1 MMFTSELLF
10 VLSLLVT
17 NVTAFAPSQR
27 QLSLRV
33 PSRSNDII
41 APLSPMSVVDR
52 SYLFQSRPKS
62 LSLYV
67 MPETGLDPM
76 VITMFLSAGLLAVMA
91 AQYSAQENEALNN
104 SAKTLIADTPAPTKD
119 DKVTSTIVLQTADSP
134 TPTKDSKEPVVAALV
149 ASSKK
154 PEKPSDITSLVM
166 DIEESKPKSIKNTS
180 LLARLMSKL
189 AFKLS
194 LLSKVIVKLLMPWRK
209 FATI

>member
-10 VLSLLVT
+10 VLALLVT

-27 QLSLRV
+27 QFSLRA
-33 PSRSNDII
+33 PSKSNDII
-41 APLSPMSVVDR
+41 SPLSPMSVVER

-67 MPETGLDPM
+67 MPETALDPM

-91 AQYSAQENEALNN
+91 QYSAQQNEALNN
-104 SAKTLIADTPAPTKD
+104 SAKTLIADTPTPTKD
-119 DKVTSTIVLQTADSP
+119 EEVTSTIVLQTSE
-134 TPTKDSKEPVVAALV
+134 EPVVAGLV

-154 PEKPSDITSLVM
+154 PEKPTDITSFVM
-166 DIEESKPKSIKNTS
+166 DIEESKPKSVKTTS
-180 LLARLMSKL
+180 LLSKLMSKL